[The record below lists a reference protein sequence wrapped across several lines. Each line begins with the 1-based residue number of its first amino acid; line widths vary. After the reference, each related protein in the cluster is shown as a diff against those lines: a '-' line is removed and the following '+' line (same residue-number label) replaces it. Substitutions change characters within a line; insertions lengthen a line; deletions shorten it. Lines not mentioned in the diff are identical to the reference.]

1 MCKITDIKEK
11 KTNTIVITVCGDKMT
26 SKRERIESQQTNKQ
40 KETKRW
46 NKYGRSEIARLRLS
60 TPVVRR
66 DQDGGHCSENRAQRF
81 SFFHRFYI
89 FSLRVFRFTAGKR
102 EHSNTNSVF
111 FLSFPELRQRIKVKT
126 RRKRIDDLFAW
137 NFYVQTLDRQN
148 WIVYRIICF
157 FVRQP
162 RSIEQRRSFRV
173 VRVSKN
179 WKIWSDWP
187 WNGSMS
193 ATSQSIVTFGM
204 VCVGDVRVFR
214 LPK

>member
-1 MCKITDIKEK
+1 
-11 KTNTIVITVCGDKMT
+11 MT

-89 FSLRVFRFTAGKR
+89 YFRYAFSVSPRANENIRIPTAIV
-102 EHSNTNSVF
+102 S
-111 FLSFPELRQRIKVKT
+111 SFPELSRRIKVKT
-126 RRKRIDDLFAW
+126 RSKRTNDLFAW
-137 NFYVQTLDRQN
+137 NFKSRLS
-148 WIVYRIICF
+148 IVKIESFIVIICF

-162 RSIEQRRSFRV
+162 RNIEQRRSFRV